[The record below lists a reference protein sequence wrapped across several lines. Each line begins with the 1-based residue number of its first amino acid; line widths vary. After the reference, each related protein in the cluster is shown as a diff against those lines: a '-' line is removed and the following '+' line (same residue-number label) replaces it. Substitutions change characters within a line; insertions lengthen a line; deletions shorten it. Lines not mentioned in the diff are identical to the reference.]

1 MGFHAGRVD
10 EMLSVRVCRRGEP
23 QNADGSGGPQHVL
36 FVREFAMVGCFSQTV
51 M

>member
-1 MGFHAGRVD
+1 MRAVWMKCYLSAYAGGVSRKT
-10 EMLSVRVCRRGEP
+10 LI
-23 QNADGSGGPQHVL
+23 GSGTQQHVL